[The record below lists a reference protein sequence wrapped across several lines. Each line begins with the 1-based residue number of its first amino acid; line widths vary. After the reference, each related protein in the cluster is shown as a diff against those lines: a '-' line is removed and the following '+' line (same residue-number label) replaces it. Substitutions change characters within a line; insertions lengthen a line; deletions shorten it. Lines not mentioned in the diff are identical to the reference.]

1 MTIKPM
7 PRKANGKSAV
17 SKSTEGRL
25 VRIETLLD
33 TLLDTLQTLPQSP
46 QCVEGIQ
53 KLDLRLS
60 ALQQKVDMEVEEY
73 KWVKQNIEKL
83 DTRVKQLEQKITYW
97 LGAIAVVVPGAF
109 VLIDLIKYGVFK

>member
-1 MTIKPM
+1 MTVKPM
-7 PRKANGKSAV
+7 PRKTNGKMAV

-46 QCVEGIQ
+46 QCVESIQ

-60 ALQQKVDMEVEEY
+60 SLQQRVEMEVEEY
-73 KWVKQNIEKL
+73 KWVQKNIEKL
-83 DTRVKQLEQKITYW
+83 DARVKQLEQKITYW
-97 LGAIAVVVPGAF
+97 LGAIAVVVPMAF
-109 VLIDLIKYGVFK
+109 VIIDFIKDGVFK